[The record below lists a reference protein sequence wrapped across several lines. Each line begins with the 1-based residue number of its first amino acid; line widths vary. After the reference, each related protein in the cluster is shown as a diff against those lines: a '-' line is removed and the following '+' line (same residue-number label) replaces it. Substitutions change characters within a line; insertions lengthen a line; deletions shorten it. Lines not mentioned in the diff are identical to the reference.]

1 MSTTIRDL
9 WPEDV
14 SAPDVLS
21 PLTILKYQASQ
32 LRQRTKGLL
41 EAEVHLDERSG
52 PWVRASFVIIAP
64 FLDRYRLEL
73 FRIGHDSQ
81 SPYPV
86 FVYASDL
93 AHKAKSAGFVWAE
106 VGQDPDDYSPPDED
120 EAVASSQEEF
130 LDLLALVLNSRN
142 TKSVLQ
148 SLLAR
153 TNDVQQAHE
162 PQQTPE

>member
-9 WPEDV
+9 WPDDV

-41 EAEVHLDERSG
+41 EAEVHLDEQSA
-52 PWVRASFVIIAP
+52 PWIRASFEIIAP

-73 FRIGHDSQ
+73 FRISHNPET
-81 SPYPV
+81 PYPV
-86 FVYASDL
+86 FVYANGL
-93 AHKAKSAGFVWAE
+93 AYKAQNAGFGWAQ

-130 LDLLALVLNSRN
+130 LELLSLVLNSRN

-153 TNDVQQAHE
+153 TNDIRPPQE